1 MAKQNT
7 LDVSTLSNEQLAL
20 LVAQAENQ
28 VIGGT
33 SAARAGAT
41 ARSYVTGG
49 AGAVFD
55 FFKGLT
61 IGIKTPEQERAELMA
76 RLAKVQ
82 GGAA

>member
-1 MAKQNT
+1 MAKQIN
-7 LDVSTLSNEQLAL
+7 LESLSNEQLAA

-61 IGIKTPEQERAELMA
+61 LGIKTPEQERAELLE

>member
-1 MAKQNT
+1 MAKQQLNIE
-7 LDVSTLSNEQLAL
+7 SLSNEQLAA

-33 SAARAGAT
+33 SAARAGAQ

-61 IGIKTPEQERAELMA
+61 VGIKTPEQERKELME
-76 RLAKVQ
+76 RLARVQ
-82 GGAA
+82 GA